1 MALRHTMGGG
11 GLRSVVREGGSST
24 RAWYVRLTC
33 MLGEWIL
40 RFRFWSLV
48 AAACV
53 AYALGYMLAS
63 VVVGGGGG
71 TMSRRFVCG
80 NGGEEVRVS
89 KDIQRAVSTM
99 EMLFMSQTS
108 DMIASKEARR
118 LKAEAEIKVEEP
130 KASDGLPHRLN
141 ALSLTVMAPK
151 RFVAPRVCVVQ
162 SDNRWAPAPGG
173 PKDVQTSVRLAVAYA
188 DKVGAKYI
196 LYNANA
202 RGAGKPV
209 AIDSA
214 CRTGECDVIFYI
226 DTDAFVEEF
235 NDDVY
240 KELSFLFDEGAIVI
254 AGQDYLATIRANN
267 KDLNY
272 LADFNAGEIIV
283 NCNARKYADF
293 IANWKVLA
301 HHEKEDQVALGMLQ
315 RQHRFKNAI
324 QWDARFLGVYG
335 RFTRHFPGK
344 TKPQMKAYVDARAG
358 EAPFWDG
365 AARKIDP
372 QAARE
377 IEGRTIVRRSSWF
390 RKRKR

>member
-1 MALRHTMGGG
+1 MHLPHAKPSEGVDARIERIPGRALFYLAVSLSVFGFGCFLGFTIG
-11 GLRSVVREGGSST
+11 GLTSHRCEFS
-24 RAWYVRLTC
+24 YVARD
-33 MLGEWIL
+33 
-40 RFRFWSLV
+40 
-48 AAACV
+48 
-53 AYALGYMLAS
+53 
-63 VVVGGGGG
+63 
-71 TMSRRFVCG
+71 
-80 NGGEEVRVS
+80 
-89 KDIQRAVSTM
+89 KDIADVIDAPEVKVISSIEHEAQFLPDVSRST
-99 EMLFMSQTS
+99 ESAT
-108 DMIASKEARR
+108 
-118 LKAEAEIKVEEP
+118 AEAEIKVEEP
-130 KASDGLPHRLN
+130 KASGGLPHRLN
-141 ALSLTVMAPK
+141 ALSLTATAPK

-162 SDNRWAPAPGG
+162 SDNRWAPAPAG

-202 RGAGKPV
+202 QGAGKPV

-214 CRTGECDVIFYI
+214 CRTGECDVVFYI

-240 KELSFLFDEGAIVI
+240 KELSFLFDEGAIVV

-324 QWDARFLGVYG
+324 QWDARFIGVYG

-390 RKRKR
+390 RMRKR